1 MVPALALLAAS
12 LLAAPSETSDAVSVL
27 TGPLLPE
34 GSPSNAPGVVV
45 LRDQATP
52 LALDLQR
59 PWVVRAILLQ
69 ADGTDVY
76 FVETSTDAASWRTLW
91 RAPRVAGL
99 PGQRTRTT
107 VLSAPVTARYVRVR
121 GAMGDGSYSVS
132 RLRVY
137 EALPSPWPPDL
148 DYSIPGA
155 RLPRFP
161 WLMPPVVAVAKDV
174 LGALALLLLA
184 WSAIAHRL
192 GPTRAERW
200 RRSLLGAVA
209 LLSAL
214 SWWNFLNFHYD
225 NFVHHWDVYHYYVGA
240 KYFPE
245 LGYTGLYECSAV
257 ADLDDGVEEV
267 RGREMRDLVT
277 NAVVPTAAILERPET
292 CRARFS
298 PARWDGFRHDV
309 RFFRTVLGP
318 SQWAG
323 SQTDHGFNAT
333 PVWILAG
340 SALANLGPASAAQV
354 ERLASLDVGLLLAL
368 WALVAWSF
376 GFEALCA
383 AVVYWS
389 LNSLSRFAWTGG
401 AFLRYDWLFWTV
413 ASVCLLR
420 RRRPALAGF
429 AMAYASLL
437 RIFPACLFAGL
448 VLKALW
454 EAVAQRRFEPVA
466 GLRRVALGAVA
477 ALVLLVPA
485 SVTLTGRPGA
495 WREFD
500 DNTRRFLTTEA
511 HNFIGLRVVASYR
524 PSMREEL
531 AWDPLKADPFA
542 DWEASQAEVQRQARP
557 GLLVA
562 SLAFAALVAA
572 AARHREDWVAAILG
586 MGLAPI
592 ALKLG
597 HYYYSWPLLYGLLW
611 SVCPPAGLGVVAV
624 AWISNG
630 VATAFPQYDERAVW
644 LSLVVVVF
652 VTLVTSLLAREP
664 RESGPGASVAE
675 PIP

>member
-1 MVPALALLAAS
+1 MLPALVLLAAS
-12 LLAAPSETSDAVSVL
+12 LLAAPPEASDAASLL

-34 GSPSNAPGVVV
+34 GSPSSAPGVIV

-52 LALDLQR
+52 MALDLQR

-76 FVETSTDAASWRTLW
+76 FVETSTDAASWRTVW
-91 RAPRVAGL
+91 RVPRVPGL
-99 PGQRTRTT
+99 PGQRTRTI
-107 VLSAPVTARYVRVR
+107 VLSAPVTARYLRVR

-148 DYSIPGA
+148 DYGIPGA

-161 WLMPPVVAVAKDV
+161 WLMPPVVAVAKDT
-174 LGALALLLLA
+174 LGALALMLLA
-184 WSAIAHRL
+184 WSAIAPRL
-192 GPTRAERW
+192 GPTRRAERW

-225 NFVHHWDVYHYYVGA
+225 NFVHYWDVYHYYVGA

-257 ADLDDGVEEV
+257 ADLDDGVEDV

-277 NAVVPTAAILERPET
+277 NTVVPTTAILARPET

-298 PARWDGFRHDV
+298 PARWDRFRHDV

-318 SQWAG
+318 TQWAG

-354 ERLASLDVGLLLAL
+354 DRLASLDIGLLLAL
-368 WALVAWSF
+368 WALVGWSF

-383 AVVYWS
+383 ALVYWG
-389 LNSLSRFAWTGG
+389 LNSFSRFAWTGG

-413 ASVCLLR
+413 GAVCMLR
-420 RRRPALAGF
+420 QRRPALAGF

-448 VLKALW
+448 ALKALG
-454 EAVAQRRFEPVA
+454 EAAVQRRIEPVLR
-466 GLRRVALGAVA
+466 LRRVASGAVVA
-477 ALVLLVPA
+477 VILLVA
-485 SVTLTGRPGA
+485 GSVTLTGRSDA
-495 WREFD
+495 WREFN

-511 HNFIGLRVVASYR
+511 RNFIGLSAVASYR

-542 DWEASQAEVQRQARP
+542 DWEASQAEAQRQARP

-572 AARHREDWVAAILG
+572 AARQREDWVAAILG

-611 SVCPPAGLGVVAV
+611 TVCPPAGLGVVAV

-630 VATAFPQYDERAVW
+630 VATAFPQYDERVVW
-644 LSLVVVVF
+644 LSLLVVVF
-652 VTLVTSLLAREP
+652 VTLVTSLLARAP
-664 RESGPGASVAE
+664 RERGAPDAA
-675 PIP
+675 PTP